1 MPETTAGR
9 PGPFAPPAAEGAS
22 PSPPPGLAEAVERE
36 RLRLAQELHDTLA
49 QELSGISLIART
61 LEKKL
66 RGGPGGAEV
75 ALAAEI
81 ARGTQAAADRVR
93 DMARG
98 LAPAPITAGEL
109 APALASLAA
118 LTERRYGVAC
128 VFECDDARV
137 VCDDATEHQVF
148 RIAQEAIANAVRH
161 AQARHITVSLGA
173 RPGGFA
179 LRVRDDGAGICDEDR
194 GKGLGLG
201 IMRDRAALIDGA
213 LAVEA
218 AEGGGTVVTCT
229 FSPAPPSDTR
239 GGAALLHF

>member
-1 MPETTAGR
+1 MPKTTAGR
-9 PGPFAPPAAEGAS
+9 AGPLAPPEAEGTI
-22 PSPPPGLAEAVERE
+22 PTPQFGLAEAVERE

-66 RGGPGGAEV
+66 SGGPERPEI
-75 ALAAEI
+75 ALASEI
-81 ARGTQAAADRVR
+81 ARGAQAAADLVR
-93 DMARG
+93 DLARG
-98 LAPAPITAGEL
+98 LAPAPVTAVGL

-118 LTERRYGVAC
+118 MTERRHGVAC
-128 VFECDDARV
+128 VFECDDVRV
-137 VCDDATEHQVF
+137 VCDDATGHQLF

-173 RPGGFA
+173 GPRGFV
-179 LRVRDDGAGICDEDR
+179 LRVRDDGVGIGDADR

-201 IMRDRAALIDGA
+201 IMRDRAALIHAA

-218 AEGGGTVVTCT
+218 AEGGGTFVTCT
-229 FSPAPPSDTR
+229 FSGRDP
-239 GGAALLHF
+239 F